1 MTLTNFG
8 PLITN
13 GTLYELSTG
22 VSQAGQAPAA
32 ADIKNK
38 DKLVSYNHT
47 VIIYIYLHT
56 FFK

>member
-1 MTLTNFG
+1 M
-8 PLITN
+8 
-13 GTLYELSTG
+13 
-22 VSQAGQAPAA
+22 SQAGQAPAA

-56 FFK
+56 CSLLNNNKYERLGLDYTGR